1 MKLKR
6 TWILIA
12 DGAHGRI
19 LYTEGWESGLTIVSA
34 HDSDAATK
42 RTRELG
48 TDRPGRVQDSAGPA
62 RHAMEPRVDWQ
73 RHEKH
78 LFAKEMA
85 KTLNKGAHNNAYDR
99 LVLVAPPAILGE
111 LRAALDKTARE
122 LVSAELDKDLTQVPL
137 HDLPKRLRKI
147 TPV

>member
-1 MKLKR
+1 MKPKR
-6 TWILIA
+6 TWILVA

-19 LYTEGWESGLTIVSA
+19 LFTEGWDRGLTIVSA
-34 HDSDAATK
+34 HESVAATK
-42 RTRELG
+42 LTRELG
-48 TDRPGRVQDSAGPA
+48 ADRPGRVQESANTA

-85 KTLNKGAHNNAYDR
+85 KALNKGAHDNAYDR
-99 LVLVAPPAILGE
+99 LVLVATPAILGE
-111 LRAALDKTARE
+111 LRAALDKTARK

-137 HDLPKRLRKI
+137 HDLPKRLQKV